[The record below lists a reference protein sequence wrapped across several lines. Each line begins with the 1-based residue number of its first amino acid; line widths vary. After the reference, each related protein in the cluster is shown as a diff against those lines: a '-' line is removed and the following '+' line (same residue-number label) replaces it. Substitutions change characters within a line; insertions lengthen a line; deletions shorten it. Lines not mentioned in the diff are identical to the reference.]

1 VRSVLCFPTIDMP
14 PRYRRRLAKGFR
26 AYSWDKGSP
35 ENRTPEGHISGIKE
49 GLAQPLRTPRTV
61 LVRRRVAYTAGCTI
75 LKTGLRLS
83 PRLLQVAEPPDHS
96 LREGDMAAGE
106 GEKIAIVGGGI
117 AGLYCAYILGKQGKK
132 VTLFEATSRFGG
144 RILTVRLQQGPKT
157 HKAEIQA
164 NVPTGEEDIS
174 AKDYKKLEFYAEFGP
189 MRVELD
195 KQILLRGLFEHLN
208 IKPDARNEKDKT
220 KASLVEFPAYASPAS
235 VGDPSYELRT
245 EEEGKTP
252 LQLMQLAMLRIMMKV
267 ELSEGDEKYKTF
279 RDDLISDV
287 QLAAATGEDILPVYM
302 SWVRTLG
309 PDQHLAIQFYG
320 QIDDVPLYAQGFWN
334 LLSDYL
340 SHDAIMKI
348 RDLGTFYHLLALNP
362 NAAEWLTW
370 WLIGLSISDGLK
382 GVYGGMSSITIRLRK
397 KIKKECKGYVELR
410 KNSEVTSIKLVK
422 TKKDKELFRLKIGKK
437 SWNDKFNRVIL
448 ALPKGPIKRLL
459 QSSAEVFGA
468 EKELPE
474 LLGSA
479 AAFPMVKVFVVVKSR
494 WWGNEPMA
502 NRYATRV
509 PTRELHYWPAIHND
523 QYGMIMFYTDLPAQ
537 AFWSNYVPPGK
548 QMSVSYKGG
557 PENPLPDET
566 ENRLLD
572 KIVQYISE
580 NNVPDLKKED
590 ILWWGIRDWGRFPYG
605 GANHM
610 WRPERKYWHV
620 MGRLGEI
627 PARSARIH
635 ICGEAYSDYHGF
647 IEGALRS
654 ASYTIH
660 RILEGDNPTSLMC
673 LRQCGLIGSEDL
685 YSEYLNSLKH
695 WCNLLDTS
703 RLDKR
708 KQSFLYQGESVDS
721 SSKKA

>member
-1 VRSVLCFPTIDMP
+1 
-14 PRYRRRLAKGFR
+14 
-26 AYSWDKGSP
+26 
-35 ENRTPEGHISGIKE
+35 
-49 GLAQPLRTPRTV
+49 
-61 LVRRRVAYTAGCTI
+61 
-75 LKTGLRLS
+75 
-83 PRLLQVAEPPDHS
+83 
-96 LREGDMAAGE
+96 MAAE
-106 GEKIAIVGGGI
+106 ESEKIAIVGGGI

-132 VTLFEATSRFGG
+132 VTLFEATNRFGG
-144 RILTVRLQQGPKT
+144 RILTVRLQQGPEPRN
-157 HKAEIQA
+157 AEIQA
-164 NVPTGEEDIS
+164 IVPTGEEDQDPV
-174 AKDYKKLEFYAEFGP
+174 DYKKLEFYAEFGP

-195 KQILLRGLFEHLN
+195 KQILLRGLFEHLD
-208 IKPDARNEKDKT
+208 IKPDARNAKDKT
-220 KASLVEFPAYASPAS
+220 EASLVEFPAYASPAS
-235 VGDPSYELRT
+235 VGDPSYELRP

-267 ELSEGDEKYKTF
+267 ELSEDDDSYKKF
-279 RDDLISDV
+279 RDDLISDI

-302 SWVRTLG
+302 DWVRTLR
-309 PDQHLAIQFYG
+309 PDQHIAIQFYG
-320 QIDDVPLYAQGFWN
+320 EIDRVPLYAQGFWN

-348 RDLGTFYHLLALNP
+348 RDLGTFYHLLSLNP

-382 GVYGGMSSITIRLRK
+382 GVYGGMSSLIIKLRK
-397 KIKKECKGYVELR
+397 KIADDCQGRVVLR
-410 KNSEVTSIKLVK
+410 KDSEVTAIEFVK
-422 TKKDKELFRLKIGKK
+422 VQDDSGTEKNTGLLQIKIGETLWAEQF
-437 SWNDKFNRVIL
+437 SRVIL

-459 QSSAEVFGA
+459 QRSAEVFDA

-479 AAFPMVKVFVVVKSR
+479 AAFPMVKVFVVVKNR

-509 PTRELHYWPAIHND
+509 PTRELHYWPATHND
-523 QYGMIMFYTDLPAQ
+523 HYGMIMFYTDLPAQ

-548 QMSVSYKGG
+548 QMSVSYKDG
-557 PENPLPDET
+557 PDNPLPEAT
-566 ENRLLD
+566 EKRLLD

-580 NNVPDLKKED
+580 NNVPDLKKDD

-627 PARSARIH
+627 TTDTPARIH

-654 ASYTIH
+654 ASYTVH
-660 RILEGDNPTSLMC
+660 RILEGDNPASLMC
-673 LRQCGLIGSEDL
+673 LRQCGLVGTDK
-685 YSEYLNSLKH
+685 YSEYLDSLKK

-703 RLDKR
+703 RMDQR
-708 KQSFLYQGESVDS
+708 KQSFLYKGECADLHP
-721 SSKKA
+721 KKT

>member
-1 VRSVLCFPTIDMP
+1 MHHTEQPELTLTPVCL
-14 PRYRRRLAKGFR
+14 GF
-26 AYSWDKGSP
+26 DDQP
-35 ENRTPEGHISGIKE
+35 ESTS
-49 GLAQPLRTPRTV
+49 Q
-61 LVRRRVAYTAGCTI
+61 
-75 LKTGLRLS
+75 
-83 PRLLQVAEPPDHS
+83 
-96 LREGDMAAGE
+96 EGDMAAE
-106 GEKIAIVGGGI
+106 ESEKIAIVGGGI
-117 AGLYCAYILGKQGKK
+117 AGLYCAYILGRQGKK
-132 VTLFEATSRFGG
+132 VTLFEATNRFGG
-144 RILTVRLQQGPKT
+144 RILTVRLQQGPEAR
-157 HKAEIQA
+157 KAEIQA
-164 NVPTGEEDIS
+164 IVPTGEEDPNS
-174 AKDYKKLEFYAEFGP
+174 VEFEKLEFYAEFGP

-195 KQILLRGLFEHLN
+195 KQILLRGLFEHLG
-208 IKPDARNEKDKT
+208 IELDARNAKDKT
-220 KASLVEFPAYASPAS
+220 GASLVEFPAYASPAS
-235 VGDPSYELRT
+235 VGDPTYELRP
-245 EEEGKTP
+245 EEKGKTP

-267 ELSEGDEKYKTF
+267 NLSKDDENYKELF
-279 RDDLISDV
+279 RDKLISDI
-287 QLAAATGEDILPVYM
+287 QLAAATGEDVLPVYM
-302 SWVRTLG
+302 DWVRTLG
-309 PDQHLAIQFYG
+309 PDQHVAIQFYG

-382 GVYGGMSSITIRLRK
+382 GVYGGMSSLTNMLLK
-397 KIKKECKGYVELR
+397 KIEEECQGRVVLKKGF
-410 KNSEVTSIKLVK
+410 EVTAIEFSETKDDLSIENK
-422 TKKDKELFRLKIGKK
+422 TGPLQLRTDEVL
-437 SWNDKFNRVIL
+437 WEEKFSRVIL
-448 ALPKGPIKRLL
+448 ALPKGPIKRLS
-459 QSSAEVFGA
+459 QKSAEVFDA

-479 AAFPMVKVFVVVKSR
+479 AAFPMVKVFVVVKNR

-509 PTRELHYWPAIHND
+509 PTRELHYWPATRND
-523 QYGMIMFYTDLPAQ
+523 HYGMIMFYTDLPAQ

-548 QMSVSYKGG
+548 QMSVSYKSG
-557 PENPLPDET
+557 PENPLPEAT
-566 ENRLLD
+566 EKRLLE

-580 NNVPDLKKED
+580 NNVPDLKKDD

-627 PARSARIH
+627 PAKAARIH

-660 RILEGDNPTSLMC
+660 RILEGDNPASLMC
-673 LRQCGLIGSEDL
+673 LRQCGLVGTEDI
-685 YSEYLNSLKH
+685 YVEYLNSLKS
-695 WCNLLDTS
+695 WCNLLDAS
-703 RLDKR
+703 RMDR
-708 KQSFLYQGESVDS
+708 ERQSFLYTGERDDLRP
-721 SSKKA
+721 KKT

>member
-1 VRSVLCFPTIDMP
+1 
-14 PRYRRRLAKGFR
+14 
-26 AYSWDKGSP
+26 
-35 ENRTPEGHISGIKE
+35 
-49 GLAQPLRTPRTV
+49 
-61 LVRRRVAYTAGCTI
+61 
-75 LKTGLRLS
+75 
-83 PRLLQVAEPPDHS
+83 
-96 LREGDMAAGE
+96 MAAE
-106 GEKIAIVGGGI
+106 ESEKIAIVGGGI
-117 AGLYCAYILGKQGKK
+117 AGLYCAYILGKQGKR
-132 VTLFEATSRFGG
+132 VTLFEATGRFGG
-144 RILTVRLQQGPKT
+144 RILTVRLLQPDA
-157 HKAEIQA
+157 HKAEIKA
-164 NVPTGEEDIS
+164 IVPNGERDLS

-195 KQILLRGLFEHLN
+195 KQILLRGLFEHLD
-208 IKPDARNEKDKT
+208 IKPDARNAQDKT

-235 VGDPSYELRT
+235 IGDPSYELRP

-267 ELSEGDEKYKTF
+267 TLSKGDKNYRKF
-279 RDDLISDV
+279 RDKLISDV

-302 SWVRTLG
+302 DWVRTLG
-309 PDQHLAIQFYG
+309 PDQHVAIQFYG
-320 QIDDVPLYAQGFWN
+320 EIDSVPLYAQGFWN

-340 SHDAIMKI
+340 SHDAIMKV

-382 GVYGGMSSITIRLRK
+382 GVYGGMSSLIIRLRK
-397 KIKKECKGYVELR
+397 KIKEECKGRV
-410 KNSEVTSIKLVK
+410 KFKKDSEVTAIEFVK
-422 TKKDKELFRLKIGKK
+422 SQDNSDTEKDTGPLQIKIGKK
-437 SWNDKFNRVIL
+437 LWPEQFGRVIL
-448 ALPKGPIKRLL
+448 ALPKGPIKRL
-459 QSSAEVFGA
+459 QQKSAEVFDA

-479 AAFPMVKVFVVVKSR
+479 AAFPMVKVFAVVKNR

-509 PTRELHYWPAIHND
+509 PTRELHYWPATHND
-523 QYGMIMFYTDLPAQ
+523 NFGMIMFYTDLPAQ

-548 QMSVSYKGG
+548 QMSVSYKNG
-557 PENPLPDET
+557 PDNPLPEAT
-566 ENRLLD
+566 EKRLLD

-580 NNVPDLKKED
+580 NNVPDLKKDD

-627 PARSARIH
+627 PAKTARIH

-660 RILEGDNPTSLMC
+660 RILEGDNPANLKC
-673 LRQCGLIGSEDL
+673 LRQCGLVGDKDL
-685 YSEYLNSLKH
+685 YSEYLNSLKS
-695 WCNLLDTS
+695 WCNLLDAS
-703 RLDKR
+703 RMDKR
-708 KQSFLYQGESVDS
+708 KQSFLYQGERADLRP
-721 SSKKA
+721 KKPE